1 MKIIH
6 INASTAYDV
15 VIGSGIVNDFS
26 AYVKV
31 DAPNQKAVI
40 ISDEHVWPL
49 YGTNI
54 TEQLSSCGFDV
65 YSYVIKAGEQYKSLS
80 SFEQIAEF
88 LTMNH
93 VTRSDILVALGGGV
107 IGDLTG
113 FVAATY
119 LRGIS
124 YIQIP
129 TTVLSMVDSSVGGK
143 TAVNLTTGKNLIG
156 AFHPPKI
163 VLCDIHHLSSLPN
176 DIFREGC
183 AEIIKYGILFDP
195 QLFQHLEDYTLCF
208 DREYV
213 ISRCVELKRNVVERD
228 EFDNGQRQQLN
239 LGHTVGHGI
248 ESLSQFQ
255 VSHGNAV
262 AIGMHI
268 IANAACYAGLC
279 DPEDSQRIYALLI
292 KFGFNLHQPYSVRE
306 LLQEILKDKKRNGN
320 FLNLIIP
327 IRIGVCQVSQTP
339 IYELESILEAGLSLW
354 TY

>member
-1 MKIIH
+1 MKTIH
-6 INASTAYDV
+6 VNASIPYDV
-15 VIGSGIVNDFS
+15 IIGNGIVNNLS
-26 AYVKV
+26 TYIKV
-31 DAPNQKAVI
+31 DALSQKAVI
-40 ISDEHVWPL
+40 ISDENVWPL
-49 YGTNI
+49 YGASI
-54 TEQLSSCGFDV
+54 TGQFTSCGYDV
-65 YSYVIKAGEQYKSLS
+65 YNHVIKAGEQYKSLD
-80 SFEQIAEF
+80 SFQQIAEF

-143 TAVNLTTGKNLIG
+143 TAVNLPTGKNLIG

-163 VLCDIHHLSSLPN
+163 VLCDTHHLCSLP
-176 DIFREGC
+176 DHIFKEGC

-195 QLFQHLEDYTLCF
+195 ELFHHLEDFTLSF

-213 ISRCVELKRNVVERD
+213 ISRCVELKRDVVERD
-228 EFDNGQRQQLN
+228 EYDNGLRQLLN

-248 ESLSQFQ
+248 ESLSRYQ

-262 AIGMHI
+262 AVGLNIMAKAG
-268 IANAACYAGLC
+268 CYMGHCEQTDFL
-279 DPEDSQRIYALLI
+279 RIHALLI
-292 KFGFNLHQPYSVRE
+292 KFGFSLDQPYSVKE
-306 LLQEILKDKKRNGN
+306 LHQEILKDKKRTGD
-320 FLNLIIP
+320 FLNLIFP
-327 IRIGVCQVSQTP
+327 VRIGVCQVRQTP
-339 IYELESILEAGLSLW
+339 VYELESILEAGLSLW